1 MTPWSETS
9 QKQKHSVY
17 TGIGLSVL
25 CAVYCLI
32 IRRIV
37 VVNGQSRF
45 FDCVIYTVK
54 VLLGGSFD
62 GVDGTAFAV
71 GVSGIILLLLV
82 IGWGAFAFLSAEEA
96 PYGEARFATGS
107 DIKKMGLLDEENAS
121 GIIVGKSGQRLLSPN
136 CLRHGIALAPTR
148 SGKTAGFVIP
158 SALTFKG
165 SLVIVDPKGELE
177 KLLAKPLK
185 KAGKTV
191 YTIDWSDEYSKD
203 SWNPLSLKVFPS
215 VFTSFGEAERQAERI
230 AAMLVGQKGQTED
243 HWEANAKKH
252 IAALILFAVFLGE
265 KSIAEFDP
273 SNPTSVEDWEE
284 YHEPH
289 LSRVFHFIA
298 KDVNVSALLSP
309 NFQGLKTV
317 KENLRDLLKFA
328 AECEAPTRILNDLGS
343 WYNAPDNEAGSH
355 MTTFL
360 SKTQLWRSASV
371 AGATR
376 ECSFEW
382 QDLRASPCAVFIKF
396 PQRDAQS
403 LGVLTA
409 LFFETFFGWA
419 LDISRK
425 PLECPIAILAD
436 EFGSLPKINLM
447 TDFLSKGAGMGAV
460 IWIIVQD
467 FAQIKSTYGDK
478 GFDTIKTNCSYLLV
492 YAQNN
497 FNTQKELS
505 QMTGKMTQQRT
516 GESQNSRGEKSYSF
530 NKDGADLIAVSDWG
544 TIPFGRHILLCQGF
558 MTRPVYCETP
568 LYFKEKLF
576 TEKLNA

>member
-9 QKQKHSVY
+9 QKQRNSVY

-32 IRRIV
+32 VRRIV
-37 VVNGQSRF
+37 VVNGESRF
-45 FDCVIYTVK
+45 FDCLVYTVK
-54 VLLGGSFD
+54 VIYGGSFD
-62 GVDGTAFAV
+62 GVDGTAFLV
-71 GVSGIILLLLV
+71 GFSGIILLLLV

-96 PYGEARFATGS
+96 PYGEARFATVS

-158 SALTFKG
+158 SALSFKG
-165 SLVIVDPKGELE
+165 SLIIVDPKGELE

-215 VFTSFGEAERQAERI
+215 VIYSFGEAERQAERI

-243 HWEANAKKH
+243 HWETNAKKH

-273 SNPTSVEDWEE
+273 SNPASVEDWEE

-558 MTRPVYCETP
+558 ITRPVYCETP

>member
-71 GVSGIILLLLV
+71 GVSGIVLLLLV

-382 QDLRASPCAVFIKF
+382 QDLRDSPCAVFIKF

-419 LDISRK
+419 LDIPRK